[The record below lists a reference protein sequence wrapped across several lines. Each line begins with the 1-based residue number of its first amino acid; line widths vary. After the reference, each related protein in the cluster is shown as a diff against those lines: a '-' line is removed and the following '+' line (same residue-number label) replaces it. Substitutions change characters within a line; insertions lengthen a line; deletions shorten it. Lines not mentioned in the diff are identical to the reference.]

1 MADGSQ
7 GVPAGTDRLSVT
19 GRRWQMRPVED
30 RQVRAVAQVSGLVE
44 PAARV
49 LAGRGVGPQDAL
61 AYLTPTLRHQM
72 PDPSVVVDM
81 DKAAG
86 RLADAIEAG
95 ARLAVFADYDVD
107 GGASAAIVIR
117 LLRAL
122 GSNADL
128 YVPDRQREGY
138 GLNAAGLQY
147 LARSGVDLVVA
158 VDCGTTSFA
167 AIDAATQAGLEVIV
181 VDHHAAEVRHPAALA
196 LVNPNRVDD
205 RSGLGD
211 LPAAGLCFLL
221 AVAVVRALRTRGR
234 FDGRPEPDLMRLL
247 DLVALATVCDVA
259 PMTGLNRVLVR
270 QGLKVMARR
279 GNAGLVALADRA
291 GLRTAPDVGHL
302 GFLFGPRINAG
313 GRIGR
318 CDLGASLLATDDPV
332 EAARLADLLDS
343 HNEDRKAIEADVLT
357 QARRQVESDGA
368 APPVVVA
375 AGRGWHPGVIG
386 IVAGRLKELYHRPTC
401 VIALDGDTGKG
412 SGRSMPGFDLGAA
425 VLAARQA
432 GLLTNGGGHPMAAG
446 FTVAADRV
454 AAFGAFLA
462 ERAKDAEREAAVPVL
477 DLDGSLSTGGA
488 TLDLARCMAAIG
500 PFGPGNPEPRFV
512 IRDAVL
518 RWAEPVGKGHLRCN
532 LDGVGGRLAAIAFRA
547 MDTPLGEALRC
558 AVGSPV
564 GLAGRL
570 TVNSWQGRETA
581 QLIIDDAMDAWWP
594 PADQAAGQSDR

>member
-7 GVPAGTDRLSVT
+7 TPPTVPERLSVT
-19 GRRWQMRPVED
+19 GRRWQVRPVDD
-30 RQVRAVAQVSGLVE
+30 RHLRALAQVSGLAD

-49 LAGRGVGPQDAL
+49 LAGRGVAPEDAL
-61 AYLTPTLRHQM
+61 AYLAPTLRRQL
-72 PDPSVVVDM
+72 PDPSVIVDM
-81 DKAAG
+81 DRAAE
-86 RLADAIEAG
+86 RLADAVEGG

-107 GGASAAIVIR
+107 GGASAAIIIR

-122 GSNADL
+122 GSDADL
-128 YVPDRQREGY
+128 HVPDRQREGY
-138 GLNAAGLQY
+138 GLNAGGLEA
-147 LARSGVDLVVA
+147 LARTGVDLVVA
-158 VDCGTTSFA
+158 VDCGTTSFE
-167 AIDAATQAGLEVIV
+167 AIDAATAVGLEVVV
-181 VDHHAAEVRHPAALA
+181 VDHHAAEIRLPAALA

-211 LPAAGLCFLL
+211 LPAASLAFLL
-221 AVAVVRALRTRGR
+221 AVAVVRVLRTRGR
-234 FDGRPEPDLMRLL
+234 FGGGAAEPDLMRLL

-270 QGLKVMARR
+270 QGLKVMAQR
-279 GNAGLVALADRA
+279 GNAGLAALADRA
-291 GLRTAPDVGHL
+291 GLRTPPDAGHL

-318 CDLGASLLATDDPV
+318 CDLGARLLSTDDPA
-332 EAARLADLLDS
+332 EAAHLAELLDS
-343 HNEDRKAIEADVLT
+343 HNEDRKAIEADVLA
-357 QARRQVESDGA
+357 QARRLVEGEGS

-375 AGRGWHPGVIG
+375 AARGWHPGVIG

-425 VLAARQA
+425 ILAARQA
-432 GLLTNGGGHPMAAG
+432 GLLINGGGHPMAAG
-446 FTVAADRV
+446 FTIAADRV
-454 AAFGAFLA
+454 AAFAAFLA
-462 ERAKDAEREAAVPVL
+462 AQVDDTQAQAAAPVL
-477 DLDGSLSTGGA
+477 DLDGTLSTGGA
-488 TLDLARCMAAIG
+488 TLELARCMAAIG
-500 PFGPGNPEPRFV
+500 PFGPGNPEPRFA

-518 RWAEPVGKGHLRCN
+518 RWAEPVGKGHLRCS

-547 MDTPLGEALRC
+547 VDTPLGEALRC

-594 PADQAAGQSDR
+594 GTGQSDR

>member
-1 MADGSQ
+1 
-7 GVPAGTDRLSVT
+7 
-19 GRRWQMRPVED
+19 MRPVDD
-30 RQVRAVAQVSGLVE
+30 RHLRALVQISGLAE

-49 LAGRGVGPQDAL
+49 LAGRGVPPEGAL
-61 AYLTPTLRHQM
+61 DYLAPTLRRQL
-72 PDPSVVVDM
+72 PDPSLVVDM
-81 DKAAG
+81 DRAAEH
-86 RLADAIEAG
+86 LADAVEAG

-107 GGASAAIVIR
+107 GGASAAIIIR

-122 GSNADL
+122 GSDADL

-138 GLNAAGLQY
+138 GLNADGLVS
-147 LARSGVDLVVA
+147 LARAGVELVVA
-158 VDCGTTSFA
+158 VDCGTTSFE
-167 AIDAATQAGLEVIV
+167 AIDAATAVGLDVIV
-181 VDHHAAEVRHPAALA
+181 VDHHAAEIRRPAAVA
-196 LVNPNRVDD
+196 LVNPNRIDD

-211 LPAAGLCFLL
+211 LPAAAVCFLL
-221 AVAVVRALRTRGR
+221 SIAVVRVLRARGR
-234 FDGRPEPDLMRLL
+234 FAGGSEPDLLPLL

-259 PMTGLNRVLVR
+259 PLTGLNRVLVR

-279 GNAGLVALADRA
+279 GNAGLAALADRA
-291 GLRTAPDVGHL
+291 GLRAPPDAGHL
-302 GFLFGPRINAG
+302 GYLFGPRINAG

-318 CDLGASLLATDDPV
+318 CDLGARLLATDDPA
-332 EAARLADLLDS
+332 EAAHLAELLDS
-343 HNEDRKAIEADVLT
+343 HNEDRKTIEADVLA
-357 QARRQVESDGA
+357 QARRQVESDGSA
-368 APPVVVA
+368 SPVVVA

-412 SGRSMPGFDLGAA
+412 SGRSVPGFDLGAA

-432 GLLTNGGGHPMAAG
+432 GLIVNGGGHPMAAG

-454 AAFGAFLA
+454 AAFSAFLA
-462 ERAKDAEREAAVPVL
+462 ERAKDAERHEAVPVL

-488 TLDLARCMAAIG
+488 TLELARSMAAIG
-500 PFGPGNPEPRFV
+500 PFGPGNPEPRFA

-518 RWAEPVGKGHLRCN
+518 RWAEPVGKGHLRCS
-532 LDGVGGRLAAIAFRA
+532 LDGVGGRLAAIAFRVV
-547 MDTPLGEALRC
+547 DTPLGEALRC

-594 PADQAAGQSDR
+594 GTGQSDR

>member
-1 MADGSQ
+1 M
-7 GVPAGTDRLSVT
+7 SVT
-19 GRRWQMRPVED
+19 GRRWQVRPVDD
-30 RQVRAVAQVSGLVE
+30 RHLRALAQVSGLAD

-49 LAGRGVGPQDAL
+49 LVGRGVAPEDAL
-61 AYLTPTLRHQM
+61 AYLAPTLRHQL
-72 PDPSVVVDM
+72 PDPSVIVDM
-81 DKAAG
+81 DRAAE
-86 RLADAIEAG
+86 RLADAVESG

-122 GSNADL
+122 GSDADL

-138 GLNAAGLQY
+138 GLNAGGLEA
-147 LARSGVDLVVA
+147 LAQAGVDLVVA
-158 VDCGTTSFA
+158 VDCGTTSFEA
-167 AIDAATQAGLEVIV
+167 VDAATAAGLQVVV
-181 VDHHAAEVRHPAALA
+181 VDHHAAEIRLPAALA

-211 LPAAGLCFLL
+211 LPAASLAFLL
-221 AVAVVRALRTRGR
+221 AVAVVRVLRTRGR
-234 FDGRPEPDLMRLL
+234 FSGQDEPDLMRLL

-270 QGLKVMARR
+270 QGLKVMAKR
-279 GNAGLVALADRA
+279 GNTGLAALADRA
-291 GLRTAPDVGHL
+291 GLRTPPDVGHL

-318 CDLGASLLATDDPV
+318 CDLGARLLSTDDPA
-332 EAARLADLLDS
+332 EAARLAELLDS
-343 HNEDRKAIEADVLT
+343 HNEDRKTIEADVLG
-357 QARRQVESDGA
+357 QARRLVEGEGT

-375 AGRGWHPGVIG
+375 AGHGWHPGVIG

-401 VIALDGDTGKG
+401 IIALEGDSGKG
-412 SGRSMPGFDLGAA
+412 SGRSVPGFDLGAA
-425 VLAARQA
+425 ILAARQA
-432 GLLTNGGGHPMAAG
+432 GLLVNGGGHPMAAG
-446 FTVAADRV
+446 FTIAADRV
-454 AAFGAFLA
+454 AAFAAFLA
-462 ERAKDAEREAAVPVL
+462 EQVTETQAQAAAPVL
-477 DLDGSLSTGGA
+477 DLDGALSTGGA
-488 TLDLARCMAAIG
+488 TLELARCMAAIG
-500 PFGPGNPEPRFV
+500 PFGPGNPEPRFA

-518 RWAEPVGKGHLRCN
+518 RWAEPVGKGHLRCS

-547 MDTPLGEALRC
+547 VDTPLGEALRC

-594 PADQAAGQSDR
+594 GTGQSDR